1 MFGIDD
7 IAIGTI
13 VAAGL
18 GAAVAG
24 LTKDITNNTSN
35 YSRTIVSAGS
45 QKLYIA
51 YPASY
56 GALTSILDANLFEVI
71 STFTVTTANITGLD
85 GNPVSYRIYE
95 SNNLVIAGSF
105 AFQFKK

>member
-1 MFGIDD
+1 VYPYYFG
-7 IAIGTI
+7 AG
-13 VAAGL
+13 AAGKT
-18 GAAVAG
+18 GAQIRSD
-24 LTKDITNNTSN
+24 LNMDIINNTNN
-35 YSRTIVSAGS
+35 YSKTLVSAGS

-71 STFTVTTANITGLD
+71 STFTASTLNITGLD
-85 GNPVSYRIYE
+85 GNPVSYRVYE